1 MHRDNGQH
9 ARAQELFEQALEA
22 ARAAGDRAL
31 KAHVL
36 TLLGEGHYRLVDPE
50 AAISLLTEADQL
62 ATRLG
67 DRLLEGAV
75 RRGLAQAQLLMQ
87 EPEVAR
93 HHIEKAI
100 ALFEAAR
107 SRPRWHGRWSRA
119 ARSRLRP
126 VSLSARG
133 RPSRRRCEIFEHVGD
148 ELGVADACSAFATFA
163 SHTPGLGVDAEGLA
177 MRARKIRERLRASE
191 EYLIEPLEPIS

>member
-1 MHRDNGQH
+1 
-9 ARAQELFEQALEA
+9 
-22 ARAAGDRAL
+22 
-31 KAHVL
+31 VL

-107 SRPRWHGRWSRA
+107 SQPALARALVTRGEIEAAAGQPQRARA
-119 ARSRLRP
+119 AFEEAL
-126 VSLSARG
+126 
-133 RPSRRRCEIFEHVGD
+133 EIFEHVGD